1 MRKVNERAKLDARFS
16 RASKATRW
24 LYKHH
29 LIPKVIKVT
38 VQDFIDDR
46 WSESY
51 NQPQKAKINDFRDF
65 YQSRV

>member
-1 MRKVNERAKLDARFS
+1 MRTVKEREKLDARLS

-29 LIPKVIKVT
+29 LIPKVVKVT
-38 VQDFIDDR
+38 VQNFIDDR

-51 NQPQKAKINDFRDF
+51 N
-65 YQSRV
+65 

>member
-1 MRKVNERAKLDARFS
+1 MRTVIEREKLDARFK
-16 RASKATRW
+16 RASKATKW
-24 LYKHH
+24 LYRHH

-51 NQPQKAKINDFRDF
+51 R
-65 YQSRV
+65 